1 MKKFMLLATLLLSAS
16 ICFSQAKTQP
26 VVKDPAISISKT
38 NLKKDSLDIFKL
50 GAEVNSFDVSYQTKG
65 KVITESCIGNKING
79 RVYEAIRKAPKGTT
93 FYVEKIEEKKKD
105 GSKGKVPSRIY
116 RLVD

>member
-1 MKKFMLLATLLLSAS
+1 MKKFAFLAVLMLSATLGY
-16 ICFSQAKTQP
+16 SQAKAQP
-26 VVKDPAISISKT
+26 VVKDPAITISKA

-50 GAEVNSFDVSYQTKG
+50 GAEVSSFDVSYQTKG
-65 KVITESCIGNKING
+65 KVITESCRGNKISG
-79 RVYEAIRKAPKGTT
+79 SVYQAIRKAPKGTT